1 MATLNLEKTV
11 AMPRAAIKLDYRPKA
26 DAPPAYHR
34 LRKPAL
40 TDAQTSQLAAHLLDD
55 NAFDVLF
62 RDDADVYRPDGS
74 VLARFRQ
81 NVLSEAECAHTFP
94 IWREAAT
101 ETDQRGHAAGRITNQ
116 AEVAALAKRRA
127 KLGIKVVSAT
137 HTASVK
143 HDGTLSN
150 FHRAKIVQSGIT
162 GYFDRSPRYP
172 YCRLTAYN
180 LDHPT
185 RFAAVVPF
193 LQKIDAE
200 FARLVPD
207 RYAAQREYVLDTS
220 QDFRIHGTVFTTV
233 TVNRNFQTAVHKDVG
248 DLKQGFGVMSCL
260 RRGRYD
266 GCFFVFP
273 KWRVAF
279 DMRTGCV
286 LCGDVHEWH
295 GNTPIKG
302 NAGMYERVS
311 LVLYYREKM
320 RNCGSAEEEL
330 ARAKQRKPGT
340 PAQLT

>member
-1 MATLNLEKTV
+1 MAL
-11 AMPRAAIKLDYRPKA
+11 PRAAIKLDYRPKA
-26 DAPPAYHR
+26 DAPPTYHR
-34 LRKPAL
+34 LKQPAL
-40 TDAQTSQLAAHLLDD
+40 TDEQAAALAAHLLDD
-55 NAFDVLF
+55 NCYDVLF

-81 NVLSEAECAHTFP
+81 NVLSEDECRHTFP

-101 ETDQRGHAAGRITNQ
+101 ETDQRGQAAGQITSQ
-116 AEVAALAKRRA
+116 AELDVLAKRRA
-127 KLGIKVVSAT
+127 KLGQKMVSAT
-137 HTASVK
+137 HTASMK
-143 HDGTLSN
+143 QDGTLSN
-150 FHRAKIVQSGIT
+150 FHRAKIVNSGIT

-180 LDHPT
+180 LAHPT

-193 LQKIDAE
+193 LQHIDKA
-200 FARLVPD
+200 FAHLVPD
-207 RYAAQREYVLDTS
+207 RYAAQREYMLDTS
-220 QDFRIHGTVFTTV
+220 EDFRIHGTVFTTV

-248 DLKQGFGVMSCL
+248 DLKSGFGVMSCL

-273 KWRVAF
+273 QWRVAF

-286 LCGDVHEWH
+286 LCADVHEWH
-295 GNTPIKG
+295 GNTPLKG

-320 RNCGSAEEEL
+320 KKCGSAAEEL
-330 ARAKQRKPGT
+330 QRAKRIRNTYWVAGE
-340 PAQLT
+340 